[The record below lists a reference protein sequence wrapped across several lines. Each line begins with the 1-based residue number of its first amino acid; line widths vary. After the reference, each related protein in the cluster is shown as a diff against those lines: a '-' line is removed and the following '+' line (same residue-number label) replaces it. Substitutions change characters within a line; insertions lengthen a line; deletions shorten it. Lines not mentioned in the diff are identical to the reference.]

1 MIQSSLDAAAKKHA
15 LDYLGESEDV
25 AKDAVIAIKRFL
37 EDNSNINGRSDDRSI
52 LYFLR
57 SCKFD
62 LEKTQKKIKK

>member
-15 LDYLGESEDV
+15 HDYLGESEDV
-25 AKDAVIAIKRFL
+25 AKEAVINIRRFL
-37 EDNSNINGRSDDRSI
+37 AENPRINARSDDKSI